1 MTNGG
6 YNMFEFSVPNKV
18 LLEFYNL
25 RMHNYLYV
33 SEDAVI
39 SLYKELSGGTINGLH
54 KRYSVL
60 LSEIFSSCS
69 KDMNKVVYVLPFT
82 LNNPKDYSLLGTT
95 KSLSSKKNPKV
106 KALYEKAK
114 VDKRYFDLAFYCMC
128 LGIVSMEDYFRNVR
142 DLPRVF
148 SLLDMSEA
156 YSSELS
162 DNYYFVTDGSV
173 VTGVRLYANGMIRLM
188 SVLFKLANDG
198 VVYEG
203 FNMYDFIYNL
213 RMKHCNYK
221 GDTVETFLFSKLQKS
236 LSRMKNISIPEDID
250 KYTIEV
256 LMVFS
261 VCPEGF
267 TLKQGVD
274 LYCKFLELYDMHGNN
289 PNISMYKVIAKLI
302 GNKGLTLKQ

>member
-1 MTNGG
+1 MIEGG
-6 YNMFEFSVPNKV
+6 YSMCEFSVSNKV

-39 SLYKELSGGTINGLH
+39 SLYKELSGGTIDGLH

-82 LNNPKDYSLLGTT
+82 LNNPKDYSLIGTT

-106 KALYEKAK
+106 KALYERAK

-142 DLPRVF
+142 DLSRVF
-148 SLLDMSEA
+148 SLLDMSGA

-173 VTGVRLYANGMIRLM
+173 VTGVQLYANGMVRLM

>member
-6 YNMFEFSVPNKV
+6 YNMCEFSVPNKV

-82 LNNPKDYSLLGTT
+82 LNNPKDYSLIGTT
-95 KSLSSKKNPKV
+95 KSLNSKKNPKV
-106 KALYEKAK
+106 KALYERAK

-142 DLPRVF
+142 DLSRVF
-148 SLLDMSEA
+148 SLLDMSGA

-173 VTGVRLYANGMIRLM
+173 VTGVQLYANGMIRLM

-198 VVYEG
+198 VEYEG

-213 RMKHCNYK
+213 RMKQGSYRN
-221 GDTVETFLFSKLQKS
+221 TVVESFLSGKLKKS
-236 LSRMKNISIPEDID
+236 LSGLRNISMPDDFD
-250 KYTIEV
+250 KYTTEV

-267 TLKQGVD
+267 TLKQCVD
-274 LYCKFLELYDMHGNN
+274 LYSRFLELCDIYGNN
-289 PNISMYKVIAKLI
+289 SNMYIYKEIATLI
-302 GNKGLTLKQ
+302 GKNGLTLKQ

>member
-1 MTNGG
+1 MISGG
-6 YNMFEFSVPNKV
+6 YNMCEFSVSNKV

-25 RMHNYLYV
+25 RMHRYLYV

-69 KDMNKVVYVLPFT
+69 RDKDKMVYILPFT
-82 LNNPKDYSLLGTT
+82 LNNPKNYSLIGTT
-95 KSLSSKKNPKV
+95 KSLNSKKYPKV
-106 KALYEKAK
+106 KDLYEKAK
-114 VDKRYFDLAFYCMC
+114 VDEKYFNLAFYCMC
-128 LGIVSMEDYFRNVR
+128 LGIISLEDYFRNIR

-156 YSSELS
+156 YSSELNDS
-162 DNYYFVTDGSV
+162 LYSIRNGSV
-173 VTGVRLYANGMIRLM
+173 VTGVCLFANGMLRLM
-188 SVLFKLANDG
+188 SVLFKLANEG

-213 RMKHCNYK
+213 RMKQGSYRN
-221 GDTVETFLFSKLQKS
+221 DTVESFLFGKLKKS
-236 LSRMKNISIPEDID
+236 LSGLRNISMPEDFD
-250 KYTIEV
+250 KYTTEV

-267 TLKQGVD
+267 TLKQCVD
-274 LYCKFLELYDMHGNN
+274 LYSRFLELYDIYGNN
-289 PNISMYKVIAKLI
+289 SNMHIYKEIATLI
-302 GNKGLTLKQ
+302 GKNGLTLKQ

>member
-1 MTNGG
+1 MC
-6 YNMFEFSVPNKV
+6 EFSVSNKV

-25 RMHNYLYV
+25 RMHGYVYV
-33 SEDAVI
+33 SEDSVI

-69 KDMNKVVYVLPFT
+69 KDMNKVVYILPFT
-82 LNNPKDYSLLGTT
+82 LNNPKDYSLIGTT
-95 KSLSSKKNPKV
+95 KSLSSKKNPNV

-128 LGIVSMEDYFRNVR
+128 LGIVSMEDYFRNIR

-148 SLLDMSEA
+148 ALLDMSEA
-156 YSSELS
+156 YSSEITEDL
-162 DNYYFVTDGSV
+162 YYVRNGSV
-173 VTGVRLYANGMIRLM
+173 VSGVRLFANGMLRLM
-188 SVLFKLANDG
+188 SVLFKLANEG

-213 RMKHCNYK
+213 RMKRGNYTNN
-221 GDTVETFLFSKLQKS
+221 TVESFLSTKLKKS
-236 LSRMKNISIPEDID
+236 LSGLRNISMPEDFD
-250 KYTIEV
+250 RYTTEV

-267 TLKQGVD
+267 TLKQCID
-274 LYCKFLELYDMHGNN
+274 LYSRFLELYDIYGNN
-289 PNISMYKVIAKLI
+289 SNMYIYKEIATLI
-302 GNKGLTLKQ
+302 GKNGLTLKQ